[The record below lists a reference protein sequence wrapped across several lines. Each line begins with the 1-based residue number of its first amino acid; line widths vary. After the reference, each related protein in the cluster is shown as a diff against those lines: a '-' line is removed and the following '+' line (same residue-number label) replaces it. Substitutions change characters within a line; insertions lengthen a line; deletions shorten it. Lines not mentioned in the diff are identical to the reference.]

1 MKEDQSRQ
9 RHNGA
14 GAKAP
19 RQVGETAGRPVCLE
33 HSEGEGEGEREA
45 DPLWG
50 SPGPLRSSTGRTSW
64 QEEAALRGGACS
76 SLGRPVPGLVLWA
89 WAPGRGETPLP
100 SSCNKQAEVPGKG
113 LAGDPT
119 VAERWSLDSGL
130 YLPAPY
136 LPFPPT
142 NSYLSF
148 KAQLQCP
155 LPLTSSVPGV
165 PQPRDLP
172 LLVVGLRVSP
182 LDHGPFGACPQPD
195 SHWSPELT
203 LEVATEQ
210 VNGREGDGETGSK

>member
-1 MKEDQSRQ
+1 MEQVQ
-9 RHNGA
+9 R
-14 GAKAP
+14 P
-19 RQVGETAGRPVCLE
+19 RGRLE
-33 HSEGEGEGEREA
+33 KQQGGWCVWNTVRGKERERGKQIM
-45 DPLWG
+45 WG

-64 QEEAALRGGACS
+64 QEEGALRGGACS
-76 SLGRPVPGLVLWA
+76 SLGCPVPGLVLWA

-100 SSCNKQAEVPGKG
+100 SSWDKQAEVPGKG
-113 LAGDPT
+113 PAGDPT
-119 VAERWSLDSGL
+119 VAERQSLDSGL

-155 LPLTSSVPGV
+155 LSLTSSVPGA
-165 PQPRDLP
+165 PQPQDLP
-172 LLVVGLRVSP
+172 FLVVGLRVSP
-182 LDHGPFGACPQPD
+182 LDHGPFGACPQAD

-210 VNGREGDGETGSK
+210 VNRGEGDGERGSK